1 MANRMTNELPLGRRD
16 IITARLDEGQPVVS
30 VALAA
35 EFDVSED
42 AIRRDLRA
50 IAAAG
55 RCRRVYGGALPLLA
69 SSVPMSARMDT
80 RRRQKQALAQ
90 TAATMIQPRE
100 FIFLDSGSTNL
111 ALIEFLPKGY
121 DLTLATN
128 SIDIAGA
135 ALRRQ
140 DLKLIM
146 LGGTVD
152 LAVGGCVDA
161 TACNAVSQMNVD
173 RSFLGVCSISSTPG
187 LSAFDIS
194 DATFK
199 RALVATSRSIIAL
212 ATTDKLEVRA
222 PHRVCG
228 IAEIDCLVLEHD
240 APMNHL
246 DDLARA
252 GANLVKA
259 LQPF

>member
-1 MANRMTNELPLGRRD
+1 MIESKNDHQSRRNC
-16 IITARLDEGQPVVS
+16 
-30 VALAA
+30 
-35 EFDVSED
+35 EF
-42 AIRRDLRA
+42 RRA

-69 SSVPMSARMDT
+69 SSVPMSVRMDT
-80 RRRQKQALAQ
+80 RHRQKQALAQ
-90 TAATMIQPRE
+90 TAATMIEPGE

-111 ALIEFLPKGY
+111 ALIDFLPKGY

-161 TACNAVSQMNVD
+161 TAIGSLAQMNID
-173 RSFLGVCSISSTPG
+173 RSFIGVCSVSPTFG
-187 LSAFDIS
+187 LSAFDI
-194 DATFK
+194 ATLPSSGLWW
-199 RALVATSRSIIAL
+199 RPADILSPWLRRIS
-212 ATTDKLEVRA
+212 
-222 PHRVCG
+222 
-228 IAEIDCLVLEHD
+228 
-240 APMNHL
+240 
-246 DDLARA
+246 
-252 GANLVKA
+252 
-259 LQPF
+259 

>member
-1 MANRMTNELPLGRRD
+1 
-16 IITARLDEGQPVVS
+16 
-30 VALAA
+30 
-35 EFDVSED
+35 
-42 AIRRDLRA
+42 
-50 IAAAG
+50 
-55 RCRRVYGGALPLLA
+55 
-69 SSVPMSARMDT
+69 MSARIDT

-90 TAATMIQPRE
+90 TASTLIQPGE

-111 ALIEFLPKGY
+111 ALIDFLPKGS

-161 TACNAVSQMNVD
+161 TAINSLSQMNID
-173 RSFLGVCSISSTPG
+173 RSFLGVCSVSPTSG
-187 LSAFDIS
+187 LSAFDIG

-199 RALVATSRSIIAL
+199 RALLAASRYTIAL

-222 PHRVCG
+222 PHRVCE
-228 IAEIDCLVLEHD
+228 ISEIDCLVLEHD
-240 APMNHL
+240 APINHL
-246 DDLARA
+246 DDLVRA
-252 GANLVKA
+252 GARLVKA

>member
-1 MANRMTNELPLGRRD
+1 MAVHGGHGVQV
-16 IITARLDEGQPVVS
+16 IGQGQAVVS
-30 VALAA
+30 AALAV
-35 EFDVSED
+35 EFDISED

-69 SSVPMSARMDT
+69 SSVPMSVRMDT
-80 RRRQKQALAQ
+80 QHRQKQALAQ
-90 TAATMIQPRE
+90 TAATMIEPGE

-111 ALIEFLPKGY
+111 ALIDFLPKGY

-140 DLKLIM
+140 DLNLIM

-161 TACNAVSQMNVD
+161 TAIGSLAQMNID
-173 RSFLGVCSISSTPG
+173 RSFIGVCSVSPTFG
-187 LSAFDIS
+187 LSAFAIA

-199 RALVATSRSIIAL
+199 RALVATRGYTIAL

-222 PHRVCG
+222 PHRVSE
-228 IAEIDCLVLEHD
+228 ISEIDCLVLQHD
-240 APMNHL
+240 APISHL
-246 DDLARA
+246 DDLVRA
-252 GANLVKA
+252 GASIVKA